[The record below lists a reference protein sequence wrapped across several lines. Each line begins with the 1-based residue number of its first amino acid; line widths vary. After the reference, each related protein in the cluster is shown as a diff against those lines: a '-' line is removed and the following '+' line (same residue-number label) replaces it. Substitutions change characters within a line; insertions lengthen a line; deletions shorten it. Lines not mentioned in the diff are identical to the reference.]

1 MLCIHL
7 EWWYD
12 YILWS
17 IFHYTYHKQHT
28 VFYFA
33 PCCGEAVSEGKKK
46 KKRIRCQSSAP
57 AARGSAW
64 RDEQCQW
71 KMMEPLTRG
80 MGLHVYFKHQIFF
93 YTFSKTLGQRF
104 YIFSSPSPRFII
116 SLLSFKQSSCF
127 SDSLRIMFTCDYIVT
142 HAYHISQFIF
152 YLSKSCLPLVS

>member
-1 MLCIHL
+1 MMIWLYFMIFFSLHIPQATHSFLLCTMLWGSCF
-7 EWWYD
+7 WR
-12 YILWS
+12 
-17 IFHYTYHKQHT
+17 
-28 VFYFA
+28 
-33 PCCGEAVSEGKKK
+33 KKK
-46 KKRIRCQSSAP
+46 KKRIRCQSPAP